1 MFFDMHADV
10 WTDNFWE
17 YQKGNKDIIRNKYKE
32 KFLKGGLSG
41 GIFVIYLNV
50 NEVENAEEYFF
61 ADLRA
66 MTQELYHAR
75 DLIKVIKEPSDFKI
89 FQNWETVKEDDKKF
103 GVMLGIEGLPGI
115 GDKLDYIYLLNQLGV
130 RHIGMTWNETNAFA
144 TGQSGDKNRGLTSL
158 GIDAVR
164 IINELGILL
173 DVSHANDKTF
183 WDIAKY
189 SKKPFF
195 ASHSN
200 ARSLCPSMRN
210 LTDDQILCIG
220 ERGGM
225 VGMNS
230 YHNFVSQNK
239 NEKNLEMLLNHLEYV
254 AEKIGLDKVGF
265 GLDFAEY
272 YTPEGEEP
280 DGLLGLHDVTEL
292 GNVKNALKKRGY
304 SENEIEMVTYKNF
317 IDFFGRVRN
326 FK

>member
-17 YQKGNKDIIRNKYKE
+17 YQKGNKDVIRNKYKE

-66 MTQELYHAR
+66 MTEELYHAR

-89 FQNWETVKEDDKKF
+89 FENWENVKKEDKKF

-115 GDKLDYIYLLNQLGV
+115 GDKLDYIYLLN
-130 RHIGMTWNETNAFA
+130 
-144 TGQSGDKNRGLTSL
+144 
-158 GIDAVR
+158 
-164 IINELGILL
+164 ELGILL

-183 WDIAKY
+183 WDIAKH

-230 YHNFVSQNK
+230 YHNFVSQNE

-272 YTPEGEEP
+272 YTPEGEEA

-326 FK
+326 SK